1 MTQAMSAAPS
11 PPGFTVSSAWLAEH
25 LNDPGLSVIDGSW
38 YLPSQNRDAKAEYEA
53 GHIPRAVF
61 FDHDV
66 VVEPGSH
73 LPHTMPSPL
82 VFATFAGS
90 MGISRDDTIVVY
102 DGPGF
107 FSAPR
112 VWWMFRAMGAR
123 KVYVLEGGIDG
134 WKAEGRLV
142 TRQPTKVASCL
153 FDVEFDAGRVASLDE
168 MRAIVETGA
177 RQIADAR
184 PPGRFAG
191 RDPEPRPGVRGG
203 HMPGA
208 HNVPALA
215 LSREGR
221 LLPADELRQAFEAA
235 GVDLRRPVVTS
246 CGSGVSAAV
255 LAMALETLGHR
266 DIKLYDGS
274 WTEWGSRT
282 DTPVVK
288 DEA

>member
-1 MTQAMSAAPS
+1 MSKSAAPT
-11 PPGFTVSSAWLAEH
+11 GFTVSSAWLAEH
-25 LNDPGLSVIDGSW
+25 LNDPGMSVIDASW
-38 YLPSQNRDAKAEYEA
+38 YLPAQGRDARAEYDA

-61 FDHDV
+61 FDHDL
-66 VVEPGSH
+66 VVEPGSD
-73 LPHTMPSPL
+73 LPHTMPSPQ
-82 VFATFAGS
+82 VFATFAAS

-112 VWWMFRAMGAR
+112 AWWMFRTMGAE

-134 WKAEGRLV
+134 WKKEGRFV
-142 TRQPTKVASCL
+142 TDQPTKIASCL
-153 FDVEFDAGRVASLDE
+153 FDVRFNPRRVASLAE
-168 MRAIVETGA
+168 MREIVEKGG

-191 RDPEPRPGVRGG
+191 KDPEPRPGVRGG

-215 LSREGR
+215 LSKDGK
-221 LLPADELRQAFEAA
+221 LLPAEDLKQAFAAA
-235 GVDLRRPVVTS
+235 GVDLNEPVVTS
-246 CGSGVSAAV
+246 CGSGVTAAV
-255 LAMALETLGHR
+255 VALALETLGHR
-266 DIKLYDGS
+266 DVKLYDGS
-274 WTEWGSRT
+274 WTEWGGHA